1 MLDRPQRQGRRP
13 NHWQAAS
20 QIAQRWLS
28 AATGG
33 SPLTPLFQ
41 IAPRPLIN
49 PDARL
54 VVLFS
59 PKSACT
65 NVVMWFFHHLGH
77 GQKARDYAA
86 WPHHYRTQVYSR
98 SALYRKACRLDL
110 SGFKVVKV
118 IRDPFERA
126 ESAFRHALC
135 TLLIRT
141 EVAPLLGDP
150 AIPREG
156 LSFDRFLTFL
166 ERSDLT
172 TCNPHFRPQ
181 RHPIEDVLPVH
192 YLINITREDLHAR
205 LRDVERDLGLP
216 TPGPELDDWLDSI
229 RHHRRPLEEL
239 RDVDDLYHLPF
250 TRRQARNGPWPPAGA
265 FINPDAR
272 ARLEKLYAV
281 DIRHYLQHA
290 GASPSNA

>member
-1 MLDRPQRQGRRP
+1 MVDAPARKRPS
-13 NHWQAAS
+13 HWQKANKVA
-20 QIAQRWLS
+20 RHWLS

-33 SPLTPLFQ
+33 SRLAPLLQ
-41 IAPRPLIN
+41 DAPRPLIN

-65 NVVMWFFHHLGH
+65 TVVMWFLHHLGH

-86 WPHHYRTQVYSR
+86 WPHHYRTRVYSR
-98 SALYRKACRLDL
+98 SALYRKACKLDL

-135 TLLIRT
+135 TSLLET
-141 EVAPLLGDP
+141 EVVPVLDDHAVVQ
-150 AIPREG
+150 RG
-156 LSFDRFLTFL
+156 LSFDRYLTFL
-166 ERSDLT
+166 ERSDLA

-181 RHPIEDVLPVH
+181 RHAIEDALPVH
-192 YLINITREDLHAR
+192 HLINITREDLHAR
-205 LRDVERDLGLP
+205 LREIERELGLP
-216 TPGPELDDWLDSI
+216 APGPEFDDWLLSI

-239 RDVDDLYHLPF
+239 RDVGDLYHFPF
-250 TRRQARNGPWPPAGA
+250 TRRQARKGPWPAAKA
-265 FINPDAR
+265 FITTDAR

-281 DIRHYLQHA
+281 DIRHYAQPA
-290 GASPSNA
+290 GVPPSND